1 MKVRIHPQ
9 AADEVYEGVRYYTDR
24 AGNALGTAFVTEFER
39 IIAVLLLNPDLG
51 AQGKW
56 STRRLPMR
64 RFPFNVVYRL
74 NEGLLEILAV
84 AHQRRKPGYWRVRV
98 V

>member
-1 MKVRIHPQ
+1 VNVRIHPQ
-9 AADEVYEGVRYYTDR
+9 AAAEAYEGVNYYTDR
-24 AGNALGTAFVTEFER
+24 AGNTLGSAFIAEFER
-39 IIAVLLLNPDLG
+39 IIAVLLLNPELG

-64 RFPFNVVYRL
+64 RFPYNVVYRL
-74 NEGLLEILAV
+74 SSGNLEILAV